1 MQLKEEKVENQMVK
15 TNNMAFNDIKWLF
28 MVDWLAGDSEARDE
42 NTSEILA
49 NVLVGGVFTST
60 QHNIKR

>member
-28 MVDWLAGDSEARDE
+28 MVDWLGGDSEARDE
-42 NTSEILA
+42 KTTEVLA
-49 NVLVGGVFTST
+49 NALVGGVFKST
-60 QHNIKR
+60 QYNIKR